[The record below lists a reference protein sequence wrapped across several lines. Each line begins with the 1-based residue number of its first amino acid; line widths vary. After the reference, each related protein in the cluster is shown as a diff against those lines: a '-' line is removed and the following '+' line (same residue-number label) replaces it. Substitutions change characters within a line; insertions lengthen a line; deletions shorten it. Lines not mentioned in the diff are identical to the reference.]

1 MSHSVH
7 PYDHRLGLISD
18 WQSRWFGPRGAYR
31 EYLRSDILIREFL
44 AKRLRELSVDRVE
57 IERGANVY
65 RIIVKSSRPGLVIG
79 RNGEGAAKLKDEVLA
94 LLNKHQSQIPKE
106 FKLDVE
112 EVRQPES
119 HAAIAAQLV
128 VDGLEK
134 RLPFKRV
141 LKRAIEKG
149 MANKQVK
156 GVKIT
161 VAGRLGGADIA
172 RTESLKK
179 GALPLQTPRAD
190 IDFARIQALLSYGTI
205 GIKVWIYR
213 GDIFSAEGGSA

>member
-7 PYDHRLGLISD
+7 PYAHRLGLIRD

-65 RIIVKSSRPGLVIG
+65 RIIVKTSRPGLVIG

-119 HAAIAAQLV
+119 HAAIAAQPDLNGEGAAKLKDEVLALLNKHQSQIPKEFKLDVEEVRQPESHAAIAAQLV
-128 VDGLEK
+128 VE
-134 RLPFKRV
+134 
-141 LKRAIEKG
+141 
-149 MANKQVK
+149 
-156 GVKIT
+156 
-161 VAGRLGGADIA
+161 
-172 RTESLKK
+172 
-179 GALPLQTPRAD
+179 
-190 IDFARIQALLSYGTI
+190 
-205 GIKVWIYR
+205 
-213 GDIFSAEGGSA
+213 

>member
-7 PYDHRLGLISD
+7 PYAHRLGLIRD

-44 AKRLRELSVDRVE
+44 AKRLRGLSVDRVE

-65 RIIVKSSRPGLVIG
+65 RIIVKTSRPGLVIG

-128 VDGLEK
+128 VEGLEK

-141 LKRAIEKG
+141 LKQAIEKV

-179 GALPLQTPRAD
+179 GALPLQTLRAD